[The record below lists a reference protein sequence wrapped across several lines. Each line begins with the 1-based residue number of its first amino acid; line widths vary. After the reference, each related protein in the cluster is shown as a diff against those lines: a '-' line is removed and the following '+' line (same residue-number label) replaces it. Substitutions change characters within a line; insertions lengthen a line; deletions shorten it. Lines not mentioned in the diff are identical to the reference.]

1 MIVTTQKTLDDVM
14 RYLEPY
20 SNILIVGCGTC
31 ATEVQ
36 TGGEKQ
42 VEEMA
47 DKLRGRWFVETMMID
62 APCDERLAKRDWRK
76 IKALRKDID
85 ALLILG
91 CGAGIQTLSDVVQL
105 PCFPGLDTHFLG
117 KVERIGLY
125 YERCK
130 ACGDCYL
137 GETAGICPV
146 TRCAK
151 GLMNGPCGG
160 MMDGKCEVGGY
171 VRDCAWVLIWERLK
185 KQGRME
191 FFRKIRVPKQFGL
204 QAYPRGID
212 AIPSHMKIKSSPL
225 LGPSETPEIIV
236 KALRDSRNHDK
247 SAK

>member
-1 MIVTTQKTLDDVM
+1 MIITTQKSIEEIM
-14 RYLEPY
+14 KYLAPY

-42 VEEMA
+42 VGELA
-47 DKLRGRWFVETMMID
+47 DRLRGRWFVETMMIE
-62 APCDERLAKRDWRK
+62 APCDARLARRDWRK
-76 IKALRKDID
+76 IKRSGKDFD

-91 CGAGIQTLSDVVQL
+91 CGAGVQTLSDVVDL
-105 PCFPGLDTHFLG
+105 PCFPGLETHFLG

-130 ACGDCYL
+130 ACGECYL

-146 TRCAK
+146 TR
-151 GLMNGPCGG
+151 
-160 MMDGKCEVGGY
+160 
-171 VRDCAWVLIWERLK
+171 WVLIWKRLK

-191 FFRKIRVPKQFGL
+191 FFRKIRSPKQFGL

-212 AIPSHMKIKSSPL
+212 AIPSHMKIKKNPL
-225 LGPSETPEIIV
+225 LGPDETVEIIMKAV
-236 KALRDSRNHDK
+236 KELNSKH
-247 SAK
+247 